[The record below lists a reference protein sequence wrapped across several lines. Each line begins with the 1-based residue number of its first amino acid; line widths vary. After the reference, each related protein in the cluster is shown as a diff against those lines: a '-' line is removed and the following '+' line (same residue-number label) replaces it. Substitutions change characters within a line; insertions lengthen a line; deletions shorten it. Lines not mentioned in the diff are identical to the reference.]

1 MATLGSYTLLAAF
14 VACAYAAAAAVA
26 GHRRHSA
33 RLLESG
39 IGAFYL
45 VTALMTFASAL
56 IVRAFVIGD
65 YSIRYVDRYS
75 DSIQPLFYRL
85 TSYWGGLDGS
95 IMFWVFLLSVFGA
108 IAVNSNRERHRELVP
123 YVIATIAVVQM
134 FFLSIMIVSKDPFAT
149 YLTQLPDDGRGL
161 NPLLQNPYMVIHPP
175 SLYTGLVAMT
185 VPFAFGI
192 AALITGYLDD
202 SWLRAVRRWTMFSWF
217 FLSLGLTLGM
227 IWAYEELGWGGW
239 WGWDPVENAGA
250 LPWFPAT
257 AFLHSVMVQE
267 RRSMLRVWNISLI
280 IIAFALTLFATAM
293 TRTGIVQSVHA
304 FGEDPQLAL
313 MFGIFIGAVMLV
325 SFGLVIYRLPLLR
338 ARNELESWASREAAF
353 LANNWILLFSAFFI
367 LFATMFPTLSEAV
380 TGQRITVGPPFFN
393 KWMIPIGLILL
404 LLTGIGPLLA
414 WRKSTLANLGQQFL
428 WPAVVAVGTAAVLYS
443 LGFRVWVSGI
453 CFALCG
459 FVVGTVG
466 QEFVRGAVVRRGVTG
481 TDLLTAMI
489 GLVMR
494 SRRRYGGYVV
504 HLGIVLMMLGFA
516 GSGYRQTEQV
526 LLGTG
531 EQVEVGRFSV
541 RHDRLSVTDDGAKE
555 MHTAHVTVFENGREV
570 GQLYPGRWYY
580 RKHETEPTTEV
591 AMRRRLS
598 EDVYVV
604 LAAYDVSDQS
614 ATFQVTVN
622 PLVNWI
628 WFGFALLALGTG
640 IALLPESRF
649 AFLASSAPDRDVGAA
664 SGVTTTVVV
673 LALALPGLAAPA
685 SAQVGAAPESYAAT
699 TPLEADL
706 QRRLVCTCGD
716 CPHYT
721 LADCRCSSPPRY
733 VTAADGSQQLVSAGA
748 EFMRGQLREQIEAG
762 RDQREI
768 LDYFIAAY
776 GSQEPLGAPLD
787 EGFNRLAWLFPYLVG
802 LGCLVGVGGVAVRWS
817 RRGTAAAIEAA
828 PAPETI
834 DAELDARLD
843 DELRNLD

>member
-95 IMFWVFLLSVFGA
+95 IMFWVFLLSIFGA
-108 IAVNSNRERHRELVP
+108 IAVKSNRERNRELVP

-393 KWMIPIGLILL
+393 KWMIPIGLMLL

-428 WPAVVAVGTAAVLYS
+428 WPAVVAVGTAAGLYA

-466 QEFVRGAVVRRGVTG
+466 QEFVRGAIVRRGVTG

-526 LLGTG
+526 LLGSG

-555 MHTAHVTVFENGREV
+555 MHTAHVTVFEDGREV

-604 LAAYDVSDQS
+604 LAAYDMGDQS

-664 SGVTTTVVV
+664 SGVTTTVLV

-733 VTAADGSQQLVSAGA
+733 ITAADGSQQLVSAGA

-817 RRGTAAAIEAA
+817 RRGTVAAIEAA